1 MTFKNKGSWDGPDSA
16 GALQARGPFI
26 TITAKPTPSNQML
39 LAAANLPCNSVDVTL
54 LIDSGARRTC
64 LDESV
69 IKTLYIKPVGMIP
82 ITGVSG
88 QSEMRPLF
96 QMSFDIPM
104 TDDATGKVRT
114 GNFETV
120 VAGIAPVATASKLKC
135 HGLLGRDFLQ
145 FFRFNYSG
153 PAGTWE
159 LIESAPADA
168 EKKPTKKRHS
178 RYTGH

>member
-1 MTFKNKGSWDGPDSA
+1 MALKNKGSWDVPDPA
-16 GALQARGPFI
+16 GALQALGPFI
-26 TITAKPTPSNQML
+26 TITAKPTLRFQML
-39 LAAANLPCNSVDVTL
+39 RDSVNTSQNSIDVTL
-54 LIDSGARRTC
+54 LIDTGARRTC
-64 LDESV
+64 LDQSIIKILNVESV
-69 IKTLYIKPVGMIP
+69 DTIL